1 MNHRGGGSPL
11 PPTPQSSSE
20 CMRGGIAEWK
30 WNMDIDK
37 QIVAEIEAR
46 IGAKN
51 IRTGADAE
59 GFLEDFW
66 GRARGRALCVALPGS
81 TQEVSDILSICF
93 RNKVAVFPQGGN
105 TSTCLGAVPD
115 ASGYSIVLSLA
126 RMNRILSVDPLDAS
140 ITAEAGCILADIQEA
155 AARVDKF
162 FPLSLGAE
170 GSCQIG
176 GNVATNAGGT
186 SVLRYGNT
194 RDLVLGLEVVLPD
207 GRIWNG
213 MRTLR
218 KNNTGYDL
226 KHLFI
231 GSEGS
236 LGVITKV
243 ALKIFPSLGHL
254 TSALISFED
263 IGDLTG
269 FTEPLRRAFDTS
281 IIAMELISGSEVRI
295 VKTMMPDLNVPYD
308 PKVGWFLL
316 VDLVSDGEV
325 DVADR
330 LQEVLGAAME
340 EGQITDVL
348 ISANEAQ
355 RALMWKLRHSVTES
369 HKKYGMGMSHDV
381 AVAIGDVP
389 RFIQIAGS
397 TVGEAFPQAEIAIVG
412 HVGDGN
418 LHYNVMFEKSR
429 WDAIADQ
436 ARMRKDVYKAVYDIA
451 ADMNGTFSAEHGIG
465 ALHVAEMQT
474 YKSEIEL
481 EMMRGVKAYFDP
493 QGIMNPGR
501 ILPG

>member
-1 MNHRGGGSPL
+1 
-11 PPTPQSSSE
+11 
-20 CMRGGIAEWK
+20 
-30 WNMDIDK
+30 MDIEK
-37 QIVAEIEAR
+37 QVVAEIEALL
-46 IGAKN
+46 GPKN
-51 IRTGADAE
+51 IRTGNDAE

-66 GRARGRALCVALPGS
+66 GRARGSALCVALPGN
-81 TQEVSDILSICF
+81 TQEVSDVLAICF
-93 RNKVAVFPQGGN
+93 KHNISVFPQGGN

-115 ASGYSIVLSLA
+115 ASGRSIVLSLS
-126 RMNRILSVDPLDAS
+126 RMNRILSIDPLDAS

-155 AARVDKF
+155 AAKVDKF

-176 GNVATNAGGT
+176 GNVSTNAGGT

-194 RDLVLGLEVVLPD
+194 RDLVLGMEVVLPD

-231 GSEGS
+231 GAEGS
-236 LGVITKV
+236 LGIITKV
-243 ALKIFPSLGHL
+243 SLKIFPSLGHL
-254 TSALISFED
+254 TSALISFDD
-263 IGDLTG
+263 IANLTA

-295 VKTMMPDLNVPYD
+295 VKTMMPDLSVPYD
-308 PKVGWFLL
+308 QSISWFLL
-316 VDLVSDGEV
+316 VDITSDGETDIAERLQDVLGEAMESGQIV
-325 DVADR
+325 DV
-330 LQEVLGAAME
+330 LV
-340 EGQITDVL
+340 
-348 ISANEAQ
+348 SANETQ
-355 RALMWKLRHSVTES
+355 RASIWKLRHSVTES

-381 AVAIGDVP
+381 AVPIGDIP
-389 RFIQIAGS
+389 RFIEIAKS
-397 TVGEAFPQAEIAIVG
+397 KVDESFPQAEIAIVG

-436 ARMRKDVYKAVYDIA
+436 PQMRKDVYKAIYDIA

-465 ALHVAEMQT
+465 ALHVAEMKT

-481 EMMRGVKAYFDP
+481 EMMKGIKAYFDP
-493 QGIMNPGR
+493 LNIMNPGR
-501 ILPG
+501 ILPE

>member
-1 MNHRGGGSPL
+1 
-11 PPTPQSSSE
+11 
-20 CMRGGIAEWK
+20 
-30 WNMDIDK
+30 MDIDK
-37 QIVAEIEAR
+37 QIVAEIGQR
-46 IGAKN
+46 IGVKN

-66 GRARGRALCVALPGS
+66 GRARGKALCVALPGN
-81 TQEVSDILSICF
+81 TQEVSDVVSICS
-93 RNKVAVFPQGGN
+93 RNKIAVFPQGGN

-115 ASGYSIVLSLA
+115 ASGRSIVISLA

-155 AARVDKF
+155 AATVDKF

-194 RDLVLGLEVVLPD
+194 RDLVLGMEVVLPD

-231 GSEGS
+231 GAEGS
-236 LGVITKV
+236 LGIITKV
-243 ALKIFPSLGHL
+243 ALKVFPSLGHL

-263 IGDLTG
+263 IADITA
-269 FTEPLRRAFDTS
+269 FTEPLRSAFDTS

-295 VKTMMPDLNVPYD
+295 VKAMIPDISVPYD
-308 PKVGWFLL
+308 PNVGWFLL
-316 VDLVSDGEV
+316 VDLISDGRG
-325 DVADR
+325 DIADR
-330 LQEVLGAAME
+330 LQEVLGEAME
-340 EGQITDVL
+340 GGQITDVL

-355 RALMWKLRHSVTES
+355 RAAIWKLRHSVTES

-381 AVAIGDVP
+381 AVPIGDIP
-389 RFIQIAGS
+389 RFIQIAKAKID
-397 TVGEAFPQAEIAIVG
+397 EAFPQADIAIVG

-418 LHYNVMFEKSR
+418 LHYNVIFEQSR
-429 WDAIADQ
+429 WDAIPDQ
-436 ARMRKDVYKAVYDIA
+436 NQMRKNIYKAVYDIA
-451 ADMNGTFSAEHGIG
+451 ASMNGTFSAEHGIG
-465 ALHVAEMQT
+465 ALHVAEMKT

-481 EMMRGVKAYFDP
+481 EMMKGIKALIDP
-493 QGIMNPGR
+493 HSIMNPGR
-501 ILPG
+501 VLPD

>member
-1 MNHRGGGSPL
+1 
-11 PPTPQSSSE
+11 
-20 CMRGGIAEWK
+20 
-30 WNMDIDK
+30 MDIDK

-46 IGAKN
+46 LGAKN

-66 GRARGRALCVALPGS
+66 GRARGKTLCVALPAS
-81 TQEVSDILSICF
+81 TQEVSDVLSICF
-93 RNKVAVFPQGGN
+93 HHKIAVFPQGGN

-115 ASGYSIVLSLA
+115 ASGRSIVLSLS

-140 ITAEAGCILADIQEA
+140 IAAEAGCILADIQEA
-155 AARVDKF
+155 AVKVDKF

-176 GNVATNAGGT
+176 GNVSTNAGGT

-194 RDLVLGLEVVLPD
+194 RDLVLGMEVVLPD
-207 GRIWNG
+207 GRIWDG

-231 GSEGS
+231 GAEGS
-236 LGVITKV
+236 LGIITKV
-243 ALKIFPSLGHL
+243 SLKIFPSLPHL

-263 IGDLTG
+263 IVNLTA
-269 FTEPLRRAFDTS
+269 FTEPLRKTFDTS

-295 VKTMMPDLNVPYD
+295 VKEMMPDLSVPYD
-308 PKVGWFLL
+308 QNVGWFLL
-316 VDLVSDGEV
+316 VDIVSDGQG
-325 DVADR
+325 DIADR
-330 LQEVLGAAME
+330 LQDVLGGAME
-340 EGQITDVL
+340 DGHITDVL

-355 RALMWKLRHSVTES
+355 RAAIWKLRHSVTES

-381 AVAIGDVP
+381 AVPIGDIP
-389 RFIQIAGS
+389 RFIQIAKAK
-397 TVGEAFPQAEIAIVG
+397 VDEAFPQADIAIVG

-418 LHYNVMFEKSR
+418 LHYNVIFEKSR
-429 WDAIADQ
+429 WAAIPDQ
-436 ARMRKDVYKAVYDIA
+436 SKMRKDVYKVIYDIA
-451 ADMNGTFSAEHGIG
+451 AGMNGTFSAEHGIG
-465 ALHVAEMQT
+465 ALHVAEMKT

-481 EMMRGVKAYFDP
+481 EMMKGVKSLFDP
-493 QGIMNPGR
+493 HNIMNPGR
-501 ILPG
+501 ILPE